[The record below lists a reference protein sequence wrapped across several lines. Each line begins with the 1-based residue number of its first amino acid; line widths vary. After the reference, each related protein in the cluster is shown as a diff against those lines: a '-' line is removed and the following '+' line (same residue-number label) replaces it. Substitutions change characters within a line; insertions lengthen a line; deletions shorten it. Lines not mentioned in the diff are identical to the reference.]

1 MQICALIDDIALVK
15 VNSHTLPKSPN
26 YFRTS
31 FFRAPPHRQMNFK
44 EVVKKRD
51 KSAAY
56 FGAAGKRYFLV
67 ATLQAEVLRAFF
79 VKGKLKK
86 FI

>member
-15 VNSHTLPKSPN
+15 VNSHTLPKSPD

-31 FFRAPPHRQMNFK
+31 FFRAPPHMANEFQRGS
-44 EVVKKRD
+44 EKRD

-56 FGAAGKRYFLV
+56 FAAARKRYFFV
-67 ATLQAEVLRAFF
+67 ATFQAEVLRSLFSS
-79 VKGKLKK
+79 K
-86 FI
+86 

>member
-1 MQICALIDDIALVK
+1 MILRLLR
-15 VNSHTLPKSPN
+15 STHTLYLSPPTT
-26 YFRTS
+26 FELLFS
-31 FFRAPPHRQMNFK
+31 GLCLIWQMNFK